1 MIKVILINNILS
13 IIMSKKIFIKATL
26 NRFMIILINNKILIL
41 IIDKIF
47 NKIINNLNIREIG
60 RVDN

>member
-26 NRFMIILINNKILIL
+26 NRFMIILINNKIIIL
-41 IIDKIF
+41 IIDKKF
-47 NKIINNLNIREIG
+47 NKIINNLNIREIN